1 MSRRRRIDVADLG
14 PGVLQQLPDGSIDAV
29 VSEEDEQRAL
39 VAWADSV
46 LVVDWNDT
54 SRTFA
59 IGDYLLAVPNGG
71 ARHRAEGGK
80 LKAQG
85 VRAGVPDLFLAVP
98 RAGSC
103 GLWIEL
109 KRQRG
114 GKTTPAQEQWIDR
127 LTDAG
132 YTVAVA
138 QGWRAAS
145 RMILTYLENTR

>member
-14 PGVLQQLPDGSIDAV
+14 PGAVQRLQDDPIGLI

-39 VAWADSV
+39 IAWADSV

-103 GLWIEL
+103 GLWI
-109 KRQRG
+109 
-114 GKTTPAQEQWIDR
+114 DR

-132 YTVAVA
+132 YTVAIA
-138 QGWRAAS
+138 HGWRAAS
-145 RMILTYLENTR
+145 RIILTYLENTR